1 MDEHLTPPTEQ
12 PVGEPVGEPV
22 GLDEEPKRAL
32 VLRPEAALVAEPI
45 ARAPSR
51 LPAIIGQRLPALWG
65 GGRGPL
71 ARAVVA
77 GGLLALGSVVGRM
90 AANPPTALL
99 PSGKAP
105 VTPPPL
111 ARPTRVEI
119 TVETEI
125 GERTTRQWGRST
137 TRWGR
142 RRLRIV
148 QEWPEG

>member
-1 MDEHLTPPTEQ
+1 MDEHPTLTSE
-12 PVGEPVGEPV
+12 EPVELG
-22 GLDEEPKRAL
+22 EEPNCAL
-32 VLRPEAALVAEPI
+32 VLRPEAALVAEPVTP
-45 ARAPSR
+45 APSR
-51 LPAIIGQRLPALWG
+51 LPAIIGQRLPALWD

-90 AANPPTALL
+90 AANPPGALV
-99 PSGKAP
+99 PSGKAAAVP
-105 VTPPPL
+105 SMLP
-111 ARPTRVEI
+111 RPTRVEI

-125 GERTTRQWGRST
+125 GERTTRHWGRST

-148 QEWPEG
+148 QEWPQG

>member
-1 MDEHLTPPTEQ
+1 MSMDEHLTLPSE
-12 PVGEPVGEPV
+12 EPVE
-22 GLDEEPKRAL
+22 LDEEPNRAL
-32 VLRPEAALVAEPI
+32 VLRPEAALVAEPV
-45 ARAPSR
+45 APAPSR
-51 LPAIIGQRLPALWG
+51 LPAIIGERLPALWG

-90 AANPPTALL
+90 AANPPGALV
-99 PSGKAP
+99 PAGKA
-105 VTPPPL
+105 VAPPSMPP
-111 ARPTRVEI
+111 RPTRVEI

-125 GERTTRQWGRST
+125 GERTSRRWGRST

-142 RRLRIV
+142 RRVRIV